1 MKPAFVLLRFLSGAA
16 RIFPALS
23 AAALLFAAAA
33 ASAETALAPE
43 YDISAE
49 NLPGAEKVDPFEVEP
64 PRERFLARNGRVFA
78 KIYLSADGA
87 KSGEIS
93 AALDVAE
100 WLARVAGAKA
110 EIPVETEIE
119 NPRSLADVPTGIY
132 VGATRLAA
140 RLGIFAP
147 AGLGETYVVET
158 RGNAVFI
165 VGKTPAA
172 TRVAAGEFL
181 RRVLGVDFVWPGE
194 DGAEWTPLGEIP
206 FPRGSFSIVPAF
218 AWRLVGVRDAAWS
231 AHLGFGALPQFS
243 HNLGAVFS
251 KEIYAER
258 PELAPEVFGARRPNF
273 SGGYAPQPNLT
284 SAAALDVAVAA
295 AEKFFEGNPDEPL
308 FSLGINDATNWD
320 ESAASEEAYGA
331 LSFFRNLPD
340 RSDYYYGFVN
350 RAAEKIEAVCPGKGV
365 GVIAYMD
372 VQNAPSF
379 PVRGNVVPVLCA
391 DRSMWVFPEFKRED
405 KALIRRWARSGAEL
419 WGVYD
424 YYYGSPF
431 LFPRLFLQEQADAIK
446 FVAAEGG
453 KIFYAECGPVVAF
466 DAPKIRLASE
476 LLKNP
481 DGDPEK
487 ILDEYYAKTFG
498 AAAPAMKKFYD
509 AACAVWAEQGGQCR
523 WIKGWNN
530 ENATEIFPPEKL
542 AVLRGHLSE
551 ALAAAA
557 RSRRENP
564 GSARERRIAARLES
578 VDFSLRRAEKF
589 AASYYARKA
598 LGNAEMTDVRGTLA
612 ALGSDAWR
620 YEEIYDDEE
629 FRGRPHQADISAY
642 RISDPRPAAL
652 MRALDFLKKT
662 KNPEEKAR
670 VERALARIFEAALR
684 SRANGVPADAAAGAP
699 EAAADRRL
707 RVISEAVPAF
717 GAEPDF
723 REDFEAE
730 NFLAYSPGDWRARK
744 NLAHPRGWRAI
755 VAAAEHFEMGAS
767 DAAPHGGASCFRVG
781 GKTERMELRKSF
793 RVVPGQKVLAQVFA
807 RGKVSCGS
815 LSEIRIGFFDARG
828 NALSDTG
835 EALPVGTTPEWRRL
849 AALDEAPPRSAFAVV
864 MICVGLQGPGDE
876 TFFDDLT
883 IHIF

>member
-1 MKPAFVLLRFLSGAA
+1 MKPGLVFLRFFAGAA
-16 RIFPALS
+16 RIFPALP
-23 AAALLFAAAA
+23 AAALLFAPVAAL
-33 ASAETALAPE
+33 AETAFAPE

-147 AGLGETYVVET
+147 AGLGETCVVET

-172 TRVAAGEFL
+172 TRIAAGEFL
-181 RRVLGVDFVWPGE
+181 RRVLGVDFVWPGD

-295 AEKFFEGNPDEPL
+295 AEKFFEKNPDAPL

-331 LSFFRNLPD
+331 LSFFRNLPN

-350 RAAEKIEAVCPGKGV
+350 RAAEKIEAACPGKGV

-431 LFPRLFLQEQADAIK
+431 LFPRLF
-446 FVAAEGG
+446 
-453 KIFYAECGPVVAF
+453 
-466 DAPKIRLASE
+466 
-476 LLKNP
+476 
-481 DGDPEK
+481 
-487 ILDEYYAKTFG
+487 
-498 AAAPAMKKFYD
+498 
-509 AACAVWAEQGGQCR
+509 
-523 WIKGWNN
+523 
-530 ENATEIFPPEKL
+530 
-542 AVLRGHLSE
+542 
-551 ALAAAA
+551 
-557 RSRRENP
+557 RRT
-564 GSARERRIAARLES
+564 R
-578 VDFSLRRAEKF
+578 
-589 AASYYARKA
+589 
-598 LGNAEMTDVRGTLA
+598 
-612 ALGSDAWR
+612 
-620 YEEIYDDEE
+620 
-629 FRGRPHQADISAY
+629 
-642 RISDPRPAAL
+642 
-652 MRALDFLKKT
+652 
-662 KNPEEKAR
+662 
-670 VERALARIFEAALR
+670 
-684 SRANGVPADAAAGAP
+684 
-699 EAAADRRL
+699 
-707 RVISEAVPAF
+707 
-717 GAEPDF
+717 
-723 REDFEAE
+723 
-730 NFLAYSPGDWRARK
+730 
-744 NLAHPRGWRAI
+744 
-755 VAAAEHFEMGAS
+755 
-767 DAAPHGGASCFRVG
+767 
-781 GKTERMELRKSF
+781 
-793 RVVPGQKVLAQVFA
+793 
-807 RGKVSCGS
+807 
-815 LSEIRIGFFDARG
+815 
-828 NALSDTG
+828 
-835 EALPVGTTPEWRRL
+835 
-849 AALDEAPPRSAFAVV
+849 
-864 MICVGLQGPGDE
+864 
-876 TFFDDLT
+876 
-883 IHIF
+883 

>member
-1 MKPAFVLLRFLSGAA
+1 MNPGLVFLRFFAGAA
-16 RIFPALS
+16 RIFPALP
-23 AAALLFAAAA
+23 AAALLFAPVAAL
-33 ASAETALAPE
+33 AETAFAPE

-147 AGLGETYVVET
+147 AGLGETCVVET

-172 TRVAAGEFL
+172 TRIAAGEFL
-181 RRVLGVDFVWPGE
+181 RRVLGVDFVWPGD

-295 AEKFFEGNPDEPL
+295 AEKFFEKNPDAPL

-331 LSFFRNLPD
+331 LSFFRNLPN

-350 RAAEKIEAVCPGKGV
+350 RAAEKIEAACPGKGV

-424 YYYGSPF
+424 YYYGTPF
-431 LFPRLFLQEQADAIK
+431 LFPRLFLQEQAEAIK

-498 AAAPAMKKFYD
+498 AAAPAMKKFYA

-557 RSRRENP
+557 RSRGENP
-564 GSARERRIAARLES
+564 DSARERRIAVRLES

-598 LGNAEMTDVRGTLA
+598 LGNAEMTDIRGTLD
-612 ALGSDAWR
+612 ALGR
-620 YEEIYDDEE
+620 E

-684 SRANGVPADAAAGAP
+684 SRANGVSAP

-707 RVISEAVPAF
+707 RVIS
-717 GAEPDF
+717 
-723 REDFEAE
+723 
-730 NFLAYSPGDWRARK
+730 GDWRARK

-767 DAAPHGGASCFRVG
+767 DAAPHGGAFCFRVG

-815 LSEIRIGFFDARG
+815 LSEIRVGFFDMRG
-828 NALSDTG
+828 NALADTG